1 MGLLVSL
8 EKKMS
13 GSLALVMV
21 GVGKTTGEMVSQLES
36 LGAEWGPKDHA
47 TIKVSLQRWSK
58 QSPKGLS
65 DEYKTSLLFR
75 AELGAAPRPLAP
87 SPVGFSVLHLVFNM
101 LLCFQGAKS
110 QFTLRLTHAITYN
123 IMNH

>member
-36 LGAEWGPKDHA
+36 LGAE
-47 TIKVSLQRWSK
+47 
-58 QSPKGLS
+58 
-65 DEYKTSLLFR
+65 
-75 AELGAAPRPLAP
+75 
-87 SPVGFSVLHLVFNM
+87 
-101 LLCFQGAKS
+101 
-110 QFTLRLTHAITYN
+110 
-123 IMNH
+123 